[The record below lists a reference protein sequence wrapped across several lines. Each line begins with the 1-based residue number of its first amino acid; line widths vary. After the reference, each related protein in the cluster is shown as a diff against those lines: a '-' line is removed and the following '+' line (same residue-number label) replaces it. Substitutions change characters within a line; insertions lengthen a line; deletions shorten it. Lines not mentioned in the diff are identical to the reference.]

1 MTQRNQLHCH
11 EEILSVSR
19 QLPRAFLFTNILR
32 APLVSGEVAT
42 GKIQSSDR
50 ATETFGGRALS
61 LKAWLNCCARQ

>member
-50 ATETFGGRALS
+50 ATELCIPNTSSGDDFGF
-61 LKAWLNCCARQ
+61 

>member
-1 MTQRNQLHCH
+1 LILIEAHDAT
-11 EEILSVSR
+11 ESVILSVSR

-50 ATETFGGRALS
+50 ATETFGGRAL
-61 LKAWLNCCARQ
+61 